1 MKRRDVDDKRDD
13 GVYPRPTWAD
23 RSYPSSLENHALI
36 RWVKRE
42 DGLSSSGCLAG
53 CTGQTSTEGR
63 VLIRDSR

>member
-13 GVYPRPTWAD
+13 GFYPMPTWAD
-23 RSYPSSLENHALI
+23 GSYPNSLENHALI

-53 CTGQTSTEGR
+53 CMVQTSTEGR
-63 VLIRDSR
+63 VVNR